1 MGSGNGM
8 IEYLQAGLR
17 AASMRQA
24 VIANNVANLD
34 TPGYRRR
41 VIEFEKLLAEALDSG
56 GRVDLTEVRPQI
68 IQPNSTPVNDNGSD
82 VNMDMEIGELIKN
95 ASIYKVYLRLL
106 SKVYQQMELAIN
118 QP

>member
-41 VIEFEKLLAEALDSG
+41 VIEFEKRLAVARDSG
-56 GRVDLTEVRPQI
+56 G
-68 IQPNSTPVNDNGSD
+68 G
-82 VNMDMEIGELIKN
+82 
-95 ASIYKVYLRLL
+95 VYLT
-106 SKVYQQMELAIN
+106 
-118 QP
+118 